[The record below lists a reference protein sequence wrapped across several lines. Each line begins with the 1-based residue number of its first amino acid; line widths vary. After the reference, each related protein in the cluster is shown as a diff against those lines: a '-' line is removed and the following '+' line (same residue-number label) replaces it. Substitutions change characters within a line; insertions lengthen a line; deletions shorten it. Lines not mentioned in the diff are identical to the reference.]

1 MNIASSTS
9 SIIRKSILPSSAL
22 NKRVL
27 GEGEG
32 EIQKAGFYVRDSSF
46 LIDEGF
52 NFIVTEANEKFILDF
67 GGKRTVDG
75 YAEITDK
82 ENVR

>member
-1 MNIASSTS
+1 MDIPSSTS
-9 SIIRKSILPSSAL
+9 SIIRKSILPNSTS

-32 EIQKAGFYVRDSSF
+32 EIEKAGFYMRDSSF

-52 NFIVTEANEKFILDF
+52 NFIVTEANQKFILGF
-67 GGKRTVDG
+67 EGKRTVDG
-75 YAEITDK
+75 DAEITDK
-82 ENVR
+82 ENIR